1 MILMMTMKVAMSHKV
16 ETTRLVK
23 MTMADNDYYDDDNGD
38 DNTVTMM
45 TMTIITTVT
54 IVIKSLT
61 YVSYKLK

>member
-1 MILMMTMKVAMSHKV
+1 MILMITMKVAMSHKV